1 MFTRHSRKEN
11 GLFSGDTFSLCK
23 YVVRL
28 GLGRMIF
35 PGGALCTTES
45 PPGAETLIERI
56 YREETG
62 HRMPNSIKRILLRKP
77 TAKHKPR

>member
-1 MFTRHSRKEN
+1 MHHRKPTR
-11 GLFSGDTFSLCK
+11 
-23 YVVRL
+23 
-28 GLGRMIF
+28 
-35 PGGALCTTES
+35 
-45 PPGAETLIERI
+45 AETLIERI